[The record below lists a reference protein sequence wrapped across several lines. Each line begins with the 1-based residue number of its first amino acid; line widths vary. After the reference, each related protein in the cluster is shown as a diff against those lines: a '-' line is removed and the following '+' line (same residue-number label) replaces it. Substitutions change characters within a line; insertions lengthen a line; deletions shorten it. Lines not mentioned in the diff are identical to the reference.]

1 MRKFIDKCREE
12 VRLMANI
19 IRNSVVKF
27 NLDTL
32 TDEELDTIIKNTQA
46 QQAQMTQ
53 FYNGLVNER
62 VRRGLK
68 LRTPRTT
75 NQGE

>member
-1 MRKFIDKCREE
+1 
-12 VRLMANI
+12 MANI

-75 NQGE
+75 DQGE

>member
-1 MRKFIDKCREE
+1 
-12 VRLMANI
+12 MANI

>member
-68 LRTPRTT
+68 LRTPHNT

>member
-1 MRKFIDKCREE
+1 
-12 VRLMANI
+12 MANV
-19 IRNSVVKF
+19 IRNSLVKF

-32 TDEELDTIIKNTQA
+32 TDDELDTIISNTQA
-46 QQAQMTQ
+46 QQAQMTA

>member
-75 NQGE
+75 DQGE

>member
-1 MRKFIDKCREE
+1 MFHWIAEE
-12 VRLMANI
+12 VKAMANV
-19 IRNSVVKF
+19 IRNSLVKF

-32 TDEELDTIIKNTQA
+32 TDEELDTIISNTQA
-46 QQAQMTQ
+46 QQAQMTA

-68 LRTPRTT
+68 LGTSRAET
-75 NQGE
+75 

>member
-1 MRKFIDKCREE
+1 
-12 VRLMANI
+12 MANV
-19 IRNSVVKF
+19 IRNSLVKF

-32 TDEELDTIIKNTQA
+32 TDDELDTIISNTQA
-46 QQAQMTQ
+46 QQAQMTA
-53 FYNGLVNER
+53 FYNDLVNER

-75 NQGE
+75 T

>member
-1 MRKFIDKCREE
+1 MLRWLREE
-12 VRLMANI
+12 VKAMANV
-19 IRNSVVKF
+19 IRNSTIKF

-32 TDEELDTIIKNTQA
+32 TDDELDTIIKNTQA

-62 VRRGLK
+62 VRKGLK

-75 NQGE
+75 DQGE